1 MLSYVVRHSTHFSSL
16 SVALHT
22 MSRGISVP
30 PLSLMTHLLKLQ
42 PWWYDYITRS
52 FMSSNLCKKRLLPVM
67 IWFLYVEYTLLVHF
81 TLNVACFWMP
91 WDFWTSFLLF
101 DFRLHGRLLIL
112 IGDLGDGHFKQTLH
126 YLLCREIGMK
136 RLPETYVNVG
146 SVSVD
151 TYMKDGKLLIRCCFK
166 GIL

>member
-1 MLSYVVRHSTHFSSL
+1 MLSYVVRHFAHFSSL

-52 FMSSNLCKKRLLPVM
+52 FMSSNLCKKRLLPMM
-67 IWFLYVEYTLLVHF
+67 IWFLYVEYPLLVHF
-81 TLNVACFWMP
+81 TLNVACFLMP

-101 DFRLHGRLLIL
+101 DLRLHGRLLIL
-112 IGDLGDGHFKQTLH
+112 VGYLGDGHFKQALH
-126 YLLCREIGMK
+126 YLLCREIRMK